1 MAITECISL
10 SAQNKIDNHF
20 SDAALHVN
28 ETGYHGTPEFPVA
41 IYLDD
46 VSNKYVNWHWHEE
59 FEIGF
64 VTEGSVILGCGNRN
78 YQMEYGDIFFINSTV
93 LHSMHRNT
101 TYKRAMF
108 KSIAFHSFIISES
121 VTSVFYTR
129 YLFPILSNVNF
140 RECIISKDNS
150 AYQSMLDIL
159 ENVWN
164 YVYSEDS
171 DYELKVRNELSTLFG
186 ILNQLRKNIEE
197 TVFLK
202 TPNYLPEKRVQV
214 LLDYIHTHYKD
225 IVKPGF
231 AKPDGETQHDRAHE
245 RKIDKVRAENVA
257 DDERAFLD
265 YPHRRQRSEKFGQ
278 ARDRREHNAAYERAL
293 NVTLGVDNVDILA
306 ELHRNKNNHS
316 DGQYIQNIQ

>member
-20 SDAALHVN
+20 SDATLHVN

-78 YQMEYGDIFFINSTV
+78 YQMECGDIFFISSNV

-108 KSIAFHSFIISES
+108 KSIAFHSSIISES

-225 IVKPGF
+225 KITIEDL
-231 AKPDGETQHDRAHE
+231 AKTASISKTEALRCFKSIMGLSPISYLNSYRLQRATHLL
-245 RKIDKVRAENVA
+245 INTEN
-257 DDERAFLD
+257 
-265 YPHRRQRSEKFGQ
+265 
-278 ARDRREHNAAYERAL
+278 
-293 NVTLGVDNVDILA
+293 
-306 ELHRNKNNHS
+306 
-316 DGQYIQNIQ
+316 NIQEIAEDCGFDDNSYFSKLFKKKYHVTPHNYRLQNKK

>member
-10 SAQNKIDNHF
+10 SAQNKIDNNF
-20 SDAALHVN
+20 SDAALYIN

-78 YQMEYGDIFFINSTV
+78 YQMECGDIFFINSNV
-93 LHSMHRNT
+93 LHSMHRNA
-101 TYKRAMF
+101 TYKRAIF
-108 KSIAFHSFIISES
+108 KSIAFHSSIISES
-121 VTSVFYTR
+121 VTSVFYTK

-140 RECIISKDNS
+140 KECIINKDHH

-164 YVYSEDS
+164 YAYSEDS

-197 TVFLK
+197 TVSPQ

-214 LLDYIHTHYKD
+214 LLEYIHTHYKEK
-225 IVKPGF
+225 ITIENL
-231 AKPDGETQHDRAHE
+231 AKTASISKTEALRCFKSIIGLSPINYLNSYRLQKAAQLLINT
-245 RKIDKVRAENVA
+245 EN
-257 DDERAFLD
+257 
-265 YPHRRQRSEKFGQ
+265 
-278 ARDRREHNAAYERAL
+278 
-293 NVTLGVDNVDILA
+293 
-306 ELHRNKNNHS
+306 
-316 DGQYIQNIQ
+316 NIQEIATDCGFDDNSYFSKLFKKNYHVTPHNYRLQNKK